1 MKKGNKIILS
11 VIACFTLTTGLYAD
25 INKIK
30 DLEPLKEKEIL
41 ENPEKY
47 SQYQN
52 PNLKTKSVIGE
63 PFKDTNFSSNS
74 KKDNVKEVINKEEF
88 FVGKKSSVFVSNN
101 IVNEEIKKEAIPEEK
116 NLTVPNVSSNIENK
130 DKKDETPK
138 FNTKDN
144 SNVKTLIKD
153 TKDEKIKKVKEVKE
167 VKANEKE
174 EIKSQVPVK
183 EIVVDKKSEEV
194 NELEV
199 ILSENKNLENKVNE
213 LKLFLNNDLTKMKTE
228 IEDKNKKITKIVSEK
243 TKTIDDL
250 KIKEQNLIKNNKDM
264 ETKIATLESNI
275 KELEKT
281 NKINSDEITK
291 LNKERE
297 NLSETISK
305 EKDEE
310 IKKMVKEKEILI
322 DNNNKKLRELEKTTA
337 LKDTEIRNL
346 NKKIKSLEDSI
357 KSKSDDFI
365 EDSKRA
371 KAKNDELESRL
382 QLMAK
387 ENKTLKEEN
396 GAILKLKDENNK
408 IRELTIEQVQTISN
422 LKDKVASFEN
432 NTLLNDLKK
441 EVELLKTKNLELE
454 ITLKNRNNL
463 QLKPNYN
470 KQEYQDLEYKG
481 KTTQKN
487 NYEEDNEE
495 NVIESQKGYKSNE
508 KFIDMKDLNSLFDEI
523 NEK

>member
-101 IVNEEIKKEAIPEEK
+101 AVNEEVKKEAIPEEK
-116 NLTVPNVSSNIENK
+116 KLTVQNISSDIENK
-130 DKKDETPK
+130 DKKD
-138 FNTKDN
+138 DN
-144 SNVKTLIKD
+144 SNVETLIKD
-153 TKDEKIKKVKEVKE
+153 KKAEKAKKIKKVKEVK
-167 VKANEKE
+167 VNEKE
-174 EIKSQVPVK
+174 EIKSQAPVK

-297 NLSETISK
+297 NLSRTISK

-310 IKKMVKEKEILI
+310 IKKMVKEKELLI

-346 NKKIKSLEDSI
+346 NKKIQSLEDSI

-371 KAKNDELESRL
+371 KVKNDELESRL

-396 GAILKLKDENNK
+396 GDILKLKDENNK

-495 NVIESQKGYKSNE
+495 NIVEPQKAYKSNE